1 MDDKIN
7 VSFNVEQQ
15 IDIQSL
21 AEELK
26 ELKELKYAL
35 YKSSIVAITDAQG
48 RITYVNELFCEIAQY
63 SREELIGKTHRVIN
77 SGFHSKEFF
86 KQMWSEIGKGNIWR
100 GEIKNKKK
108 DGSYYWVHATIVPFL
123 NEKGKPYKY
132 LSIRTDIT
140 KEKELEEELERSYK
154 KYELIAE
161 HSDNFVA
168 LVDEDGAFH
177 YVSPTFQILLHYDLK
192 SLKKQNVFNLIHLED
207 SELLKKEIQK
217 LLNMSKGKSSRK
229 LEFRLLHGD
238 GRYIDVEA
246 TIKIIHDDENP
257 LNNLVL
263 IVMSDIS
270 VRKEVE
276 QNLYRLAYHDSLTN
290 FPNRPTFMNELR
302 SYVMDVRLTNKKFSI
317 LFIDLDNFKLINE
330 QLGHDN
336 GDLVIVKAAEN
347 IRESI
352 REIDLVA
359 RMGGD
364 EFIVLLRDIKD
375 EQDTINIVNNIIEK
389 FQKPIVVNGKDHV
402 LTCSIGVASYPEH
415 GTTPEELIKN
425 ADSAL
430 TQVKQ
435 NSKNNYAIYNKKLE
449 NMSLERR
456 IIENAMRKG
465 LNEHQFFLEYQPKF
479 NIHSDEIVG
488 MEALVRWNHPD
499 LGTIPPGKFI
509 SLAEETGLIIPLGE
523 WILNESC
530 KQAKEWREKGFGQL
544 IVSVNV
550 SVRQL
555 QDPKFVQQVER
566 VLKETGFNP
575 KFLELEVTES
585 IFADLNCITPIL
597 KRLRSLGI
605 HISVD
610 DFGTGYSS
618 LSYIK
623 HLPIDTLKVDASFVK
638 DIHKNEESKAIV
650 RAIINLAETIGLKV
664 IAEGIEIEEQVRAL
678 RNDGC
683 IFGQGYF
690 YSRPLR
696 KEAFEEYIRSKG
708 FITSR
713 NIV

>member
-1 MDDKIN
+1 MDDKTN

-35 YKSSIVAITDAQG
+35 DKSSIVAITDAQG

-168 LVDEDGAFH
+168 LVDADGAFH
-177 YVSPTFQILLHYDLK
+177 YVSLTFQILLHYDLK
-192 SLKKQNVFNLIHLED
+192 SLEKQNVFNLIHLED

-217 LLNMSKGKSSRK
+217 LLNMSKEKSSRK

-238 GRYIDVEA
+238 GGYIDVEA
-246 TIKIIHDDENP
+246 TIKIIHNDENP

-276 QNLYRLAYHDSLTN
+276 QNLYHLAYHDSLTN

-389 FQKPIVVNGKDHV
+389 FQKPIVVNGKDNV

-435 NSKNNYAIYNKKLE
+435 KSKNNYAVYNKKLE
-449 NMSLERR
+449 NISLERR

-479 NIHSDEIVG
+479 NIHNDEIVG

-530 KQAKEWREKGFGQL
+530 KQAKEWREKGFGEL

-708 FITSR
+708 FITS
-713 NIV
+713 